1 MLQLYD
7 WLEGLV
13 SILNSQTGKDT
24 KIVAVTCH
32 GGLSVSP
39 ARATCQAFDIDVQ
52 RQYAKTPQA
61 LIPDKETP

>member
-13 SILNSQTGKDT
+13 SNLNSQTGTDT

-52 RQYAKTPQA
+52 DNMQRHHRH
-61 LIPDKETP
+61 